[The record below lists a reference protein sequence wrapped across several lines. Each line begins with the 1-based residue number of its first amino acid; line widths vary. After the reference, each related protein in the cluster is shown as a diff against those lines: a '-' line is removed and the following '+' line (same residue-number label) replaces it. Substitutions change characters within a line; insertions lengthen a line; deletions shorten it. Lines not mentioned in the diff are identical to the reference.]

1 MRGKQAALSACLVAG
16 CVTVGWAQTR
26 SEKPGLAVVPN
37 CVLSFVEEVETPSQE
52 AGPLAAVR
60 VVPGQNVAVGEPLA
74 QLDDR
79 AARIDQQIA
88 QREFEIA
95 RDEAASDIDVQ
106 FAQKSEQVAY
116 FAFQRALEANKS
128 HLNVVVETE
137 LKRLQF
143 EWERAKLQIVQAQ
156 LALQNARQSAEIA
169 HSKLE
174 AAQNTV
180 QRRQIRAPI
189 AGQVVLVHK
198 DAGEWVAPGDALVQI
213 VRLDRLRIKGFLNA
227 REFAPG
233 DVVDRA
239 ARVRV
244 ALTGGRQEEF
254 PGRVVFVSPKEE
266 ADGKFAVW
274 IDVQNR
280 QVNGH
285 WLLSAGK
292 RADVELDLRSPAT
305 PATLPPAAARPLPWR
320 R

>member
-1 MRGKQAALSACLVAG
+1 MRGKRAALSACLVAG
-16 CVTVGWAQTR
+16 CATVGWAQTR
-26 SEKPGLAVVPN
+26 SENSGLAVVPN

-52 AGPLAAVR
+52 AGPLASVR
-60 VVPGQNVAVGEPLA
+60 VVPGQNVAAGEPLA

-128 HLNVVVETE
+128 HVNVVVETE

-180 QRRQIRAPI
+180 ERRQIRAPI

-233 DVVDRA
+233 DVIDRP

-254 PGRVVFVSPKEE
+254 PGRVAFVSPKEE

-292 RADVELDLRSPAT
+292 RADVELDLRAPAT
-305 PATLPPAAARPLPWR
+305 PAALPPAAARPLPWR

>member
-1 MRGKQAALSACLVAG
+1 MRGKRAALSACLVAG
-16 CVTVGWAQTR
+16 CATVGWAQTR
-26 SEKPGLAVVPN
+26 SENPGLAVVPN
-37 CVLSFVEEVETPSQE
+37 CVLSFVEEVETPAQE
-52 AGPLAAVR
+52 AGPLASVR
-60 VVPGQNVAVGEPLA
+60 VVPGQNVAAGEPLA

-128 HLNVVVETE
+128 HVNVVVETE

-180 QRRQIRAPI
+180 ERRQIRAPI

-233 DVVDRA
+233 DVIDRP

-254 PGRVVFVSPKEE
+254 PGRVSFVSPKEE

-292 RADVELDLRSPAT
+292 RADVELDLRAPAT
-305 PATLPPAAARPLPWR
+305 PAALPPAAARPLPWR

>member
-1 MRGKQAALSACLVAG
+1 MRGKRAGLGAFLIAASASLG
-16 CVTVGWAQTR
+16 GAQSRPDT
-26 SEKPGLAVVPN
+26 PGLAVVPN
-37 CVLSFVEEVETPSQE
+37 CVLSFVEEVETPAQE
-52 AGPLAAVR
+52 AGPLASVR
-60 VVPGQNVAVGEPLA
+60 VTPGQNVAAGEPLA

-79 AARIDQQIA
+79 AARIDHQIA

-116 FAFQRALEANKS
+116 FAYQRALEANKS
-128 HLNVVVETE
+128 HVNVVVDTE

-156 LALQNARQSAEIA
+156 LALQNSRQSAEIA
-169 HSKLE
+169 RSKLE

-180 QRRQIRAPI
+180 ERRQIRAPI

-198 DAGEWVAPGDALVQI
+198 DAGEWVNPGEALVQL

-227 REFAPG
+227 REFSPG
-233 DVVDRA
+233 DVIERP

-244 ALTGGRQEEF
+244 PLPGGRQEEF
-254 PGRVVFVSPKEE
+254 VGKVVFVSPKEE
-266 ADGKFAVW
+266 ADGKFAIW

-280 QVNGH
+280 QANGH

-292 RADVELDLRSPAT
+292 RADVELDLRAPA
-305 PATLPPAAARPLPWR
+305 ALPPAAARPLPWR